1 MACSCHDSCT
11 PPTADTGIDP
21 RWGRTLWIALWVN
34 LAFFVIELGAGLAS
48 GSVSLL
54 ADAVD
59 FAGDAANYGLSLA
72 VLSMALVWRS
82 RAAFFKGATMFAY
95 GLFVLAKAG
104 WAFWHG
110 GVPDATTMG
119 VVGLMALLANAGVAV
134 MLYAWRNGDANMRSV
149 WLCSRNDAISN
160 LAVVAAAVGVFGTN
174 SAWPDLAVAAIM
186 AGLAISAGWSVMRLA
201 KAEMLAQ
208 STTQLAGHGLQT
220 PADGTSYHHNHE
232 TLACVDHSVA
242 GLAAAAAQHAGR
254 HHDDGA
260 HPHANHLGGERKRA
274 RRCAVSAPCH
284 SERRRRINAQ

>member
-1 MACSCHDSCT
+1 
-11 PPTADTGIDP
+11 
-21 RWGRTLWIALWVN
+21 LWIALWVN
-34 LAFFVIELGAGLAS
+34 LAFFVIELWAGLAS

-82 RAAFFKGATMFAY
+82 RAAFVKGATMFAY
-95 GLFVLAKAG
+95 GLFVLTKAG

-110 GVPDATTMG
+110 GVPDAMTMG
-119 VVGLMALLANAGVAV
+119 VVGLMALLANAGVAM

-201 KAEMLAQ
+201 KAELLAQ
-208 STTQLAGHGLQT
+208 STPQLAGHGLQT
-220 PADGTSYHHNHE
+220 PADGTLDS
-232 TLACVDHSVA
+232 
-242 GLAAAAAQHAGR
+242 
-254 HHDDGA
+254 
-260 HPHANHLGGERKRA
+260 AN
-274 RRCAVSAPCH
+274 VS
-284 SERRRRINAQ
+284 SQS

>member
-1 MACSCHDSCT
+1 
-11 PPTADTGIDP
+11 
-21 RWGRTLWIALWVN
+21 
-34 LAFFVIELGAGLAS
+34 
-48 GSVSLL
+48 
-54 ADAVD
+54 
-59 FAGDAANYGLSLA
+59 
-72 VLSMALVWRS
+72 MALVWRS

-95 GLFVLAKAG
+95 GLFVLTKAG

-201 KAEMLAQ
+201 KAELLAQ

-220 PADGTSYHHNHE
+220 PADGTLDS
-232 TLACVDHSVA
+232 
-242 GLAAAAAQHAGR
+242 
-254 HHDDGA
+254 
-260 HPHANHLGGERKRA
+260 AN
-274 RRCAVSAPCH
+274 VSSTP
-284 SERRRRINAQ
+284 